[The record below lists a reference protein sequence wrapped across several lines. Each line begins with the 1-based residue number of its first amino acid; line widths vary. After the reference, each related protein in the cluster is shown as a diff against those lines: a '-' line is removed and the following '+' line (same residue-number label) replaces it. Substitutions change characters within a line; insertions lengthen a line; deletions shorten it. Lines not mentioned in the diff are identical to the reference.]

1 MPSGRPWWGMSEA
14 LNSSMQDA
22 GSDTEARR
30 IGRFHLEVRQNV
42 TALRTALTIASG
54 LVFGVAISVIILI
67 ASGVPAPDLINEF
80 VVVIFTSARN
90 VSAVLEQAAPLIV
103 VGLAASLAF
112 KARFWNIGIEGQMIF
127 GAIGATAVA
136 MFDIGPE
143 STRVILMALAAAL
156 GGIFWIAL
164 PTFLKLRL
172 GINEIISTLLL
183 NYVALNFLL
192 HLLYGDWQDPVSSF
206 PHSEQFE
213 VAERLADLGWEN
225 LNWALVVA
233 VGLTVVVWILLSV
246 TRFGY
251 MLNFVYANP
260 KMAAAVG
267 IPVTALAAAAALGSG
282 ALAGLAGF
290 TISAGIEYR
299 MTQSFFL
306 GYGFSGIL
314 IAFLARNNPIG
325 TAVVAVFVAVL
336 MVAGQSLQ
344 VFYQIPFAMVQLIQA
359 IVVICVAASDFFV
372 RHRLHWMR

>member
-1 MPSGRPWWGMSEA
+1 MPEAMRSEA
-14 LNSSMQDA
+14 A
-22 GSDTEARR
+22 GTEAAAAAGRLR
-30 IGRFHLEVRQNV
+30 HLGRFHLEVRQHV
-42 TALRTALTIASG
+42 SALRTALTIASG
-54 LVFGVAISVIILI
+54 LVVGTAISVVILM

-80 VVVIFTSARN
+80 VIVIFTSARN
-90 VSAVLEQAAPLIV
+90 ISAVLEQAAPLIV

-127 GAIGATAVA
+127 GAIGATLIAII
-136 MFDIGPE
+136 DIGPE
-143 STRVILMALAAAL
+143 PLRLILMALAAAL
-156 GGIFWIAL
+156 AGVLWIAL

-172 GINEIISTLLL
+172 GVNEIISTLLL

-192 HLLYGDWQDPVSSF
+192 HLLYGAWQDPVSSF

-213 VAERLADLGWEN
+213 EVERLADLGWQN
-225 LNWALVVA
+225 LNWALLVA
-233 VGLTVVVWILLSV
+233 VALTILIWILLSV

-251 MLNFVYANP
+251 MVNFVNANP
-260 KMAAAVG
+260 VMARAVG
-267 IPVTALAAAAALGSG
+267 IPVATVTAAAALGSG
-282 ALAGLAGF
+282 AVAGLAGF

-325 TAVVAVFVAVL
+325 AAVVAVFMAVL

-359 IVVICVAASDFFV
+359 IIVICVAASDFFI
-372 RHRLHWMR
+372 RHRLHWTR

>member
-1 MPSGRPWWGMSEA
+1 MSET
-14 LNSSMQDA
+14 LPTSVA
-22 GSDTEARR
+22 GTGSNAPSKGA
-30 IGRFHLEVRQNV
+30 GRFHLEVRQNV
-42 TALRTALTIASG
+42 SALRTAITIACG
-54 LVFGVAISVIILI
+54 LVAGIAISVIILI
-67 ASGVPAPDLINEF
+67 ASGVPAGNLINEF
-80 VVVIFTSARN
+80 VVAIFTSSRN
-90 VSAVLEQAAPLIV
+90 ISAVLEQAAPLIV

-136 MFDIGPE
+136 IFDIGPE
-143 STRVILMALAAAL
+143 SMRVPLMALAAAL
-156 GGIFWIAL
+156 GGVFWIAL

-192 HLLYGDWQDPVSSF
+192 HLLYGEWQDPVSSF

-213 VAERLADLGWEN
+213 VFERLAALGWEN
-225 LNWALVVA
+225 LNMALLVA
-233 VGLTVVVWILLSV
+233 VALTLIVWLLLSV

-251 MLNFVYANP
+251 LLSFVYANP
-260 KMAAAVG
+260 RMAAAVG
-267 IPVTALAAAAALGSG
+267 IPVTVLAAVAALGSG

-325 TAVVAVFVAVL
+325 TAIVAVFVAVL

-372 RHRLHWMR
+372 RHRLHWLR